1 MEPDVILVRHGQTE
15 WSALGKHTG
24 ITDVPLTEL
33 GRRQGVALADM
44 LAGMEFGAVLS
55 SPRLRALQTM
65 EIAGF
70 GHLGVIVDDL
80 QEWDYGAYEG
90 RTTGEIRREVPDW
103 SVWSHPIIEGESVD
117 EVGDR
122 ADRVIE
128 RALSASGP
136 RSSATGTCCGSWRQG
151 GSASPPTTVD
161 PSSCRRQPCRCL
173 VGRGRAESSHAG
185 TRSARCPRTTRWCD
199 PFGPPPPLRGGGGH
213 RRQTPTPAISPTVT
227 GGGKDARWGPGGR
240 SA

>member
-1 MEPDVILVRHGQTE
+1 MGPDVILVRHGQTE

-136 RSSATGTCCGSWRQG
+136 VALFGHGHLLRILAARWIGLPADHGRSLVLQTATVSLLGWEG
-151 GSASPPTTVD
+151 
-161 PSSCRRQPCRCL
+161 
-173 VGRGRAESSHAG
+173 ES
-185 TRSARCPRTTRWCD
+185 RVITRWNQECPLPSND
-199 PFGPPPPLRGGGGH
+199 PL
-213 RRQTPTPAISPTVT
+213 V
-227 GGGKDARWGPGGR
+227 
-240 SA
+240 